1 MCIFYYYIMSYH
13 IILYNIILY
22 YIISYHFILYH
33 IIPFYIRYI
42 FLCHHML
49 LYNIISYHCSLYY
62 ILCIIVYV
70 IIVYIYIWLWI
81 KATWV
86 FLVKPKTAGRCSFKK
101 GSWRYL
107 SAAINHHPFFKII
120 LGWVPHGGSTMA
132 WYIQI
137 PLGFVFKP
145 LASKHI
151 SW

>member
-1 MCIFYYYIMSYH
+1 MCILYYYIMSYH
-13 IILYNIILY
+13 IILYYIILYHTILY
-22 YIISYHFILYH
+22 YIISYHFILDIYL
-33 IIPFYIRYI
+33 F
-42 FLCHHML
+42 FLCHHMC

-107 SAAINHHPFFKII
+107 SAALNHHPFFKII

-151 SW
+151 YW